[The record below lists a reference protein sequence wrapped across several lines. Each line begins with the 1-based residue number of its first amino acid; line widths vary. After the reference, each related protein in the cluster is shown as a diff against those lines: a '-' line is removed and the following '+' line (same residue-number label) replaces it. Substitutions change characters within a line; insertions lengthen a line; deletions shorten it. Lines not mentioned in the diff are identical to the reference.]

1 MPQLP
6 ADLQD
11 AVRIN
16 WHITSW
22 CNYSCQYCPVVVFH
36 QRSKSRQAQ
45 PHAFDYRPVADWLGM
60 INQFP
65 FKRIHLNISGGEPFL
80 DRANFRALL
89 AGLLEMGHI
98 RLSVCTNGYWDPGW
112 YGGLDT
118 GRVSLTVAYHPNEVS
133 LETFVSNV
141 MRMRDA
147 GFKVSMV
154 NFVLAPEN
162 LEYFENA
169 FRRLE
174 AEGFFVNVSAMMSAG
189 IYWARTERTER
200 EIELIERYNTP
211 SDNYFKFVKPET
223 KGRLCFYP
231 AMTYYLM
238 YDGAIQ
244 TACQDQTVRNVFKDG
259 IPPIS
264 REAVPC
270 EYDRC
275 VGCSDMYRS
284 LVGHPMI
291 QTPLGFFGSED
302 YANEVRTFR
311 LNKSAGG
318 SPFPS
323 LAAMLHE
330 AAMQRQP
337 PLVSIR
343 SHSRPLPECDV
354 FGGTDLGKISARS
367 RDRISVSGWA
377 AGKRKGAPV
386 KEVRLMINGQ
396 VLGVFRDFFDRPEVA
411 SEFGRADLLRCGWRG
426 MIYLPALPAGEY
438 HLIAEAHDGEGNWAS
453 LPPSTVSIAD

>member
-6 ADLQD
+6 ADLQE

-16 WHITSW
+16 WHLTSW

-36 QRSKSRQAQ
+36 QRSKTGQAQ
-45 PHAFDYRPVADWLGM
+45 PHAFDHRPVADWVGT
-60 INQFP
+60 IGRFP
-65 FKRIHLNISGGEPFL
+65 FKLIHLNISGGEPFL

-89 AGLLEMGHI
+89 AGLLEMSHI
-98 RLSVCTNGYWDPGW
+98 RVSVCTNGYWDPSW
-112 YGGLDT
+112 YRGFDA

-141 MRMRDA
+141 RRMRDA
-147 GFKVSMV
+147 GFKISMV

-162 LEYFENA
+162 IEDFENA
-169 FRRLE
+169 FCRLE
-174 AEGFFVNVSAMMSAG
+174 AEGFFVNVSAMISAG
-189 IYWARTERTER
+189 LYWARTERTER

-223 KGRLCFYP
+223 KGHLCFYP

-244 TACQDQTVRNVFKDG
+244 IACQDQTVRNVFEG
-259 IPPIS
+259 EIPHIP

-284 LVGHPMI
+284 LVDHAMV
-291 QTPLGFFGSED
+291 QTPLGFFGSDE
-302 YANEVRTFR
+302 YVNEVRSFR
-311 LNKSAGG
+311 LNRSADGR
-318 SPFPS
+318 PYPS
-323 LAAMLHE
+323 LRAMLDQ
-330 AAMQRQP
+330 ANAQQRP
-337 PLVSIR
+337 SLVSIGGQ
-343 SHSRPLPECDV
+343 SHPVPECDV
-354 FGGTDLGKISARS
+354 FGANDLSRICARS

-377 AGKRKGAPV
+377 ASGKLGAPV
-386 KEVRLMINGQ
+386 KEVRLVIKGQ

-411 SEFGRADLLRCGWRG
+411 AEFGRAELLRCGWRG
-426 MIYLPALPAGEY
+426 MIYLPALPQGEY
-438 HLIAEAHDGEGNWAS
+438 ELIPEACDAEGNWAS